1 MARDQDAKAA
11 LKAVKDAK
19 VAKAT
24 TYAEADKRAKA
35 ARKIYDAR
43 KKGK

>member
-1 MARDQDAKAA
+1 MGKDPKAA

-19 VAKAT
+19 VAKART
-24 TYAEADKRAKA
+24 FAEADKRGKA
-35 ARKIYDAR
+35 AQAAYDAR